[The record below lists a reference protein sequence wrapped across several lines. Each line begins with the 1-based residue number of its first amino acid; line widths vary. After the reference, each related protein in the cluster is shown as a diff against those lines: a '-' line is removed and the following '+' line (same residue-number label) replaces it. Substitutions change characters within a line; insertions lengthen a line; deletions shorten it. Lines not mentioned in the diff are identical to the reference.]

1 MYNDSNL
8 INHTFYTE
16 LNRDVQ
22 TYGLISA
29 ASAGTMSTHMVTSQK
44 SLKFK
49 VQNEDYKENI
59 IIQLERITNQEQ
71 IKVKDD
77 KVTNYFILVT
87 RKQNKVGNK

>member
-1 MYNDSNL
+1 
-8 INHTFYTE
+8 
-16 LNRDVQ
+16 
-22 TYGLISA
+22 
-29 ASAGTMSTHMVTSQK
+29 MVTSQK